1 MFLPGDIQV
10 SGRGVVYRLIWR
22 FVCLADAITIG
33 KSLALTTLFLIILRL
48 FWPAHL
54 AFARWARLPL
64 SVITLE
70 LLLSICGSLSARALY
85 RVLYER
91 KQRMA
96 PTPGRRSKRLILYG
110 AGRAGRMLLR
120 ELKNNGNVDV
130 VGFIDDDPEK
140 IGTVVLGKKVLGD
153 GENLKNLV
161 RESQADEAVIAMAT
175 ASHKTLNR
183 VLRRCKDSSV
193 PAKIIPS
200 MQEIVEER
208 VKISQFRDLRI
219 EDLLG
224 RDCVHTALLGQETR
238 EAYQAK
244 RILVTGAAGSI
255 GSELVRQLLTLQ
267 PESVAIL
274 DKDENSV
281 YELEQELRL
290 RYSSPPIE
298 PIIRDVRQRKQL
310 DWIFSEFKP
319 NVVFHAAAHK
329 HVPLM
334 EKHPCEAVLNNVCGT
349 INVLD
354 ACCCFHSDR
363 FVFISTDKAVN
374 PTNIMG
380 ATKRVTTTTFFPSR
394 TSSAVAA

>member
-1 MFLPGDIQV
+1 
-10 SGRGVVYRLIWR
+10 
-22 FVCLADAITIG
+22 
-33 KSLALTTLFLIILRL
+33 
-48 FWPAHL
+48 
-54 AFARWARLPL
+54 
-64 SVITLE
+64 
-70 LLLSICGSLSARALY
+70 
-85 RVLYER
+85 
-91 KQRMA
+91 
-96 PTPGRRSKRLILYG
+96 
-110 AGRAGRMLLR
+110 MLLR